1 MPGMKHGVGMH
12 DICQAINILEGA
24 ITVGVKVTAAPV
36 AINLDVGQRASK
48 NVAASLNGISKG
60 RCSME

>member
-1 MPGMKHGVGMH
+1 MH

-24 ITVGVKVTAAPV
+24 ITVGAKVTAAPV

-48 NVAASLNGISKG
+48 NVVASLNGISKG